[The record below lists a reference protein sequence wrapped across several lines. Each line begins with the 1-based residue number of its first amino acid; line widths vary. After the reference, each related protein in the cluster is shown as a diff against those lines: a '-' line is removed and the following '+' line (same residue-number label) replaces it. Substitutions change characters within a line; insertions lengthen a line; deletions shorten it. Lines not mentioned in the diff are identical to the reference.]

1 MSYIRLLARHPLS
14 WASALAL
21 LLSGCV
27 VPGPH
32 NGNQEGSV
40 IIVGGQQG
48 YPLDVELSDAV
59 ARAAAGETLN
69 LVSSPWGPNVR
80 VLVGA
85 PYHAGSGRTCRHADV
100 WRQGSPTSQAI
111 VVCEASTGWVYRRRV
126 TALMNGAEGIR

>member
-1 MSYIRLLARHPLS
+1 MSYIRSLARHQLS

-27 VPGPH
+27 VPPPQAG
-32 NGNQEGSV
+32 GSAGSV
-40 IIVGGQQG
+40 IVGGQQG
-48 YPLDVELSDAV
+48 YPLDAELSDAV
-59 ARAAAGETLN
+59 AQASAGETLN

-80 VLVGA
+80 LLVGA

-111 VVCEASTGWVYRRRV
+111 VACEASTGWVYRRRV